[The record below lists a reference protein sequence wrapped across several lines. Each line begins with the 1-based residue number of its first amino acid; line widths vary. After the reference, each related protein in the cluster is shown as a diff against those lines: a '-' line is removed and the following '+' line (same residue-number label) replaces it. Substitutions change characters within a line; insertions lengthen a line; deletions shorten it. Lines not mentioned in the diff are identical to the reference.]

1 MSTPTTV
8 PAPRLLGPTAR
19 SLRTADDFAR
29 QPTPMW
35 QLPDPK
41 QATARI
47 AQVLLDV
54 MNGQRPV
61 AQLNHLTTTSVR
73 TQVLN
78 SVARLTRD
86 QRHRCVVSSLRVTT
100 PGPSVVEASVVL
112 RNAGR
117 SRAMA
122 LRLEG
127 LDGRWICTAM
137 RLG

>member
-1 MSTPTTV
+1 
-8 PAPRLLGPTAR
+8 
-19 SLRTADDFAR
+19 
-29 QPTPMW
+29 MW
-35 QLPDPK
+35 RLPDPK

-61 AQLNHLTTTSVR
+61 AQLNNMTTAPVRAQVLTSVAG
-73 TQVLN
+73 LK
-78 SVARLTRD
+78 RD
-86 QRHRCVVSSLRVTT
+86 QRHRPLVSSLRVTT

-112 RNAGR
+112 GNAGR

-127 LDGRWICTAM
+127 LDGRWICTAL
-137 RLG
+137 RIG